1 MLNVIFK
8 KKLLYYLFV
17 AIIAGNCITASLY
30 SAAQSNTTTDNRNK
44 TSPSLLWEVSGN
56 GLAQPSY
63 LYGTMHSKDLRVHQ
77 LLNDSVYA
85 ALTRSQAIALELVV
99 KPEEQLSL
107 MKQMFMKDTILTM
120 LYDEKKYNIVM
131 DYIKRKMG
139 NLTFLFKIDQ
149 IKPIFLITLLS
160 EMDKDTAAY
169 PQTAEPLD
177 MYLQQWGT
185 AQKKQLIG
193 IETMEEQVAALDA
206 IPLKIQAQMLLDA
219 ANEEA
224 KNDSLEQVMMRIYLN
239 QDIDSLLVFYQSEK
253 TDVLDKA
260 LVLHR
265 NKNMA
270 DRIAHILKEKN
281 IFVAIGALHLPGKN
295 GVIELLRA
303 KGYRVSPI
311 IDLSKHWKPYKN
323 NPQRFEV
330 HFPDKPEITWL
341 TTPSRDQTPIDTVNI
356 SVMYSFADTIGQ
368 SYYSLVYIPLDS
380 NTVQQSDSAF
390 FIGISERL
398 LLKDNAYMV
407 SEDTTSYN
415 GQPVYEG
422 EIDLGDDMAGLILRF
437 WVLRYKKYAY
447 LLSVTGTIEDIYSSE
462 KDFFFNS
469 FRLKK

>member
-1 MLNVIFK
+1 
-8 KKLLYYLFV
+8 
-17 AIIAGNCITASLY
+17 
-30 SAAQSNTTTDNRNK
+30 
-44 TSPSLLWEVSGN
+44 
-56 GLAQPSY
+56 
-63 LYGTMHSKDLRVHQ
+63 
-77 LLNDSVYA
+77 
-85 ALTRSQAIALELVV
+85 
-99 KPEEQLSL
+99 
-107 MKQMFMKDTILTM
+107 
-120 LYDEKKYNIVM
+120 
-131 DYIKRKMG
+131 
-139 NLTFLFKIDQ
+139 
-149 IKPIFLITLLS
+149 
-160 EMDKDTAAY
+160 
-169 PQTAEPLD
+169 
-177 MYLQQWGT
+177 
-185 AQKKQLIG
+185 
-193 IETMEEQVAALDA
+193 
-206 IPLKIQAQMLLDA
+206 MLLDA